1 MHTLDVLE
9 AHIID
14 YGFHPI
20 YTNWIWHGEDA
31 VHPTSSVQPSSSS
44 ATIDEMTDVLMNL
57 VNESFANEEN
67 GNNSGDLVDYELTEC
82 EKLFD
87 DLQAELW
94 PGCTKMSALNFMVK
108 LMQIKALNKRTN
120 TSFDQLL
127 EFLKISHP
135 DGNKILDS
143 HYDAKKKLWG
153 LGLGYPSIHIC
164 KYDCAFFWKKNE
176 DLLRCLICKT
186 SLWVERT
193 EKGKKRSAKVLRYF
207 PLKNRHCGLYSSK
220 HTAKDIQWHQ
230 RGRSTEDGVI

>member
-1 MHTLDVLE
+1 M
-9 AHIID
+9 
-14 YGFHPI
+14 
-20 YTNWIWHGEDA
+20 
-31 VHPTSSVQPSSSS
+31 QPSSSR
-44 ATIDEMTDVLMNL
+44 TTTDQMTDVLINL

-143 HYDAKKKLWG
+143 HYDAKKKLRG

-164 KYDCAFFWKKNE
+164 KYDYAFFCKENE
-176 DLLRCLICKT
+176 DLQHCPIYKMSR
-186 SLWVERT
+186 WV
-193 EKGKKRSAKVLRYF
+193 
-207 PLKNRHCGLYSSK
+207 
-220 HTAKDIQWHQ
+220 
-230 RGRSTEDGVI
+230 